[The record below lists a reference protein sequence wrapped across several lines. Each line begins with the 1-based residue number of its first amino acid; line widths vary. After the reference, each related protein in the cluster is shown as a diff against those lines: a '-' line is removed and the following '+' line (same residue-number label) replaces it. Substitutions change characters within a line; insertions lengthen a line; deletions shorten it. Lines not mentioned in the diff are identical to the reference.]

1 MSDRIRRLAAF
12 VRPHSVLYDLCCDHG
27 YIGLTAW
34 DQKPLAG
41 LIFVDQSPNALRA
54 VHEALRERQ
63 LSADPRVQVLTALA
77 EHLQID
83 KERPS
88 DFVIAGV
95 GIRTIV
101 TIIREL
107 FPDGLGPH
115 RLIICPEKNSLE
127 LRSFLQTQRLG
138 LVAEDVVMEAD
149 RFREIMVLEAKGGPI
164 HLLGEGY
171 AGREDPHVQN
181 FVASL
186 RAWHAEVTKKREARS
201 AP

>member
-1 MSDRIRRLAAF
+1 MSDRIRRLASY

-34 DQKPLAG
+34 DQKSLAG
-41 LIFVDQSPNALRA
+41 LVFVDQSPNALCA
-54 VHEALRERQ
+54 VQEALKERQ
-63 LSADPRVQVLTALA
+63 LTDDPRVQVITGFA
-77 EHLQID
+77 ENLQIQNQS
-83 KERPS
+83 PC

-107 FPDGLGPH
+107 FPKGPGLH

-127 LRSFLQTQRLG
+127 LRSFLRTQTLG
-138 LVAEDVVMEAD
+138 VVAEDVVMEAE
-149 RFREIMVLEAKGGPI
+149 RFREIIVLEEKGGPI

-181 FVASL
+181 FVSSL
-186 RAWHAEVTKKREARS
+186 RTWHAEVSKKREARS